1 MGDWRTENLE
11 NHSGKDVMIIKRDEG
26 VKIIL
31 FIPTLFSQ
39 FLTLEHEKTT
49 ASTCIVLD

>member
-31 FIPTLFSQ
+31 IYTYIIFSV
-39 FLTLEHEKTT
+39 
-49 ASTCIVLD
+49 SDP

>member
-26 VKIIL
+26 VKIVLIYTYIIL
-31 FIPTLFSQ
+31 SVF
-39 FLTLEHEKTT
+39 
-49 ASTCIVLD
+49 